1 MAALNE
7 EQQMIK
13 DQASA
18 WVREQAPVSSFR
30 AMRDQGDELAYF
42 PETWKAMTEMGWT
55 GLLVPEAY
63 GGAGLGY
70 QTFGLVLEQLG
81 RNLVASPLF
90 ASALV
95 GATALIRSGSEE
107 QKQEILPKIAEG
119 SRLVVLASDEGNRHN
134 PEDQQSMAQSI
145 PGGYRLQGEKRMV
158 MEGMAA
164 TDFVVSARVAGESGV
179 DAIGLFL
186 VAADHSG
193 VSRRATKTMDSR
205 GYAAVTFDDVEL
217 TEAARLSRASGEV
230 GALDGLLMA
239 ATASLTAE
247 MLGTAAAAFDMTLD
261 YLKTRKQF
269 GQIIGGFQSLGHR
282 AAGLY
287 SEMELTRSCVEAALK
302 AIDDDADNAAELVA
316 LAKCKTNLFLHEM
329 SNQLIQIHGG
339 IGMTDEFDAG
349 FYLKRARVLE
359 MAFGT
364 ASYHRD
370 RYAALLEF

>member
-13 DQASA
+13 DQASS

-30 AMRDQGDELAYF
+30 AMRDQGHELAYF

-95 GATALIRSGSEE
+95 GATAIIQSGSEA
-107 QKQEILPKIAEG
+107 QKQEFLPKIADG
-119 SRLVVLASDEGNRHN
+119 SRLVVLASDEGSRHD
-134 PEDQQSMAQSI
+134 PKGQQSVAESVT
-145 PGGYRLQGEKRMV
+145 GGYRLQGVKRMV

-164 TDFVVSARVAGESGV
+164 TDFVVSARVNNESG
-179 DAIGLFL
+179 ASSIGLFL
-186 VAADHSG
+186 VPADHVG
-193 VSRRATKTMDSR
+193 VSRRAMRAMDSR
-205 GYAAVTFDDVEL
+205 GYAAVNFEGVEL
-217 TEAARLSRASGEV
+217 AEDARLNGASGE
-230 GALDGLLMA
+230 GDALDALLMA

-247 MLGTAAAAFDMTLD
+247 MLGTAAAAFDMTLE

-302 AIDDDADNAAELVA
+302 SIDDQAENAAELVA
-316 LAKCKTNLFLHEM
+316 LAKCKTNLFLHDM

-359 MAFGT
+359 MTFGN

-370 RYAALLEF
+370 RYASLLGF